1 MSGGEIYHLSTCPS
15 PFWGGGG
22 GAGQD
27 GEPQYFCVINGGARL
42 ASHEECTVTRPH
54 LQCLNVRKA
63 SGRPLGYSSKEVPF
77 VWRQW
82 MKNILGKAWSF
93 PYAEFQR
100 PPSIGPMMSF
110 RDMFNCP
117 CWRVVTLPSCVSPSI
132 PPQKEWLRS
141 GQENMLLVKGLR
153 KIYCPLNC
161 LWLPEKSLK
170 WKNKSSVP

>member
-22 GAGQD
+22 
-27 GEPQYFCVINGGARL
+27 ARDRMESPSISAWL
-42 ASHEECTVTRPH
+42 MVAPDWLPMKNVQSLDLTYSV
-54 LQCLNVRKA
+54 LNVRKA